1 MNEELA
7 KRAVACKRWRWML
20 GMRAIKD
27 LSRFD
32 GRVCGIKRGCLE
44 LALDDLEQDNEGI
57 EWHSQAH
64 SSIGSISLDGVVRR
78 EHLPDLD
85 DPATLGCLLALVREA
100 WGGHSAG
107 FQIGPS
113 SDHGWEMWL
122 QHRTEERRW
131 FYGKTEAAVLVAAL
145 EAAP

>member
-1 MNEELA
+1 MNLELA
-7 KRAVACKRWRWML
+7 KRAVTCKRWKWMP
-20 GMRAIKD
+20 GMLIEAD
-27 LSRFD
+27 GHFD
-32 GRVCGIKRGCLE
+32 RVCIAWEDGMLE
-44 LALDDLEQDNEGI
+44 CRDNEM
-57 EWHSQAH
+57 
-64 SSIGSISLDGVVRR
+64 IGDQIADV
-78 EHLPDLD
+78 LPDLD

-113 SDHGWEMWL
+113 SDHEWEMWL

-131 FYGKTEAAVLVAAL
+131 FYGKTEAAALVAAL

>member
-1 MNEELA
+1 MNIELA
-7 KRAVACKRWRWML
+7 KRAVACKRWRWMA
-20 GMRAIKD
+20 GMVTTDCDRMSD
-27 LSRFD
+27 D
-32 GRVCGIKRGCLE
+32 GWPKYDTVDVGSSAVSE
-44 LALDDLEQDNEGI
+44 TI
-57 EWHSQAH
+57 EWSENPNANA
-64 SSIGSISLDGVVRR
+64 
-78 EHLPDLD
+78 LPDLD

-131 FYGKTEAAVLVAAL
+131 FYSKTEAALLVAAL